1 MTSIQIT
8 YVSPDGLTP
17 YPHNARTHSK
27 KHIRQIADSIR
38 RFGWTNPILV
48 DADGGVIAGHGRLL
62 AAQELGM
69 KEVPVVPVTTMTEA
83 EKRAYIIADNKLAEN
98 AGWDR
103 EILALELQSLL
114 DMEID
119 LDITL
124 TGFDTAEIDILISE
138 TQAET
143 EEPEVVPDVDRD
155 KPAVTRPGD
164 LWEIGSHRV
173 LCGDATSAE
182 DIARLLAGAQAQIVF
197 TDPPYNVP
205 VDGHICGLGKV
216 KHREFAMASGEMT
229 RDQFTEFLEMVFGN
243 LARHSIDGAI
253 HFVCMDW
260 RHIAEVMAAA
270 DGVYTE
276 FKNLCVWAKTNGG
289 MGSLYRSQH
298 ELVFVFKAGK
308 APHINNVELG
318 RHGRNRTNV
327 WQYAGVNTF
336 GDERDENL
344 QLHPTVKPVAL
355 VADAIRDCSHR
366 NGIVLDVFAGSGST
380 LVAAAKTGRRGYG
393 LELDP
398 AYVDVILRRLQAETG
413 EKAVLTATGERFA
426 QLEASRVTDI
436 EATEAAE

>member
-1 MTSIQIT
+1 MTSLQIT

-17 YPHNARTHSK
+17 YPNNARTHSK

-48 DADGGVIAGHGRLL
+48 DSYGGVIAGHGRLL
-62 AAQELGM
+62 AARELGM
-69 KEVPVVPVTTMTEA
+69 TEVPVVPVTTMTEA

-124 TGFDTAEIDILISE
+124 IGFDMAEIDILISE

-143 EEPEVVPDVDRD
+143 EEPEAVPDIDRD
-155 KPAVTRPGD
+155 RPAVTRSGD
-164 LWEIGSHRV
+164 LWEIGSHHV
-173 LCGDATSAE
+173 LCGDATRAE
-182 DIARLLAGAQAQIVF
+182 DIARLLAGAQAQMVF

-205 VDGHICGLGKV
+205 VDGHVCGLGKV

-229 RDQFTEFLEMVFGN
+229 REQFTGFLEKVFGN
-243 LARHSIDGAI
+243 LARHSVDGAI

-260 RHIAEVMAAA
+260 RHISEVMAAA
-270 DGVYTE
+270 DGVYAE

-298 ELVFVFKAGK
+298 ELVFVFKTGK

-355 VADAIRDCSHR
+355 VADAIRDCSR
-366 NGIVLDVFAGSGST
+366 RGGIVLDVFAGSGST

-398 AYVDVILRRLQAETG
+398 AYVDVTVRRLQAETG
-413 EKAVLTATGERFA
+413 DKAVLMATGETFA
-426 QLEASRVTDI
+426 QLKASRVNDI
-436 EATEAAE
+436 EATEAAQ